1 MIIRPLIGAWLIFED
16 AARSLWAIGVA
27 TARQLAE
34 TNQEGA
40 MHRAWT
46 GRRFDRE
53 VGMLASVFTGG
64 LFAAL
69 ATFFALFGVL
79 FAAVLG
85 ISIGGE
91 V

>member
-1 MIIRPLIGAWLIFED
+1 
-16 AARSLWAIGVA
+16 
-27 TARQLAE
+27 
-34 TNQEGA
+34 
-40 MHRAWT
+40 
-46 GRRFDRE
+46 
-53 VGMLASVFTGG
+53 MLASVFTGG